1 MQQLEQKIRQLVP
14 SLQEL
19 SFGCEVRII
28 ENSDWGHEVIK
39 AYGDRTWWFDDSS
52 MRFHPIFWRFDYIEY
67 VQNKNS
73 VEILGHPIQ
82 LHHVL
87 QAIALTIGD
96 EYAWEQ
102 AIDTTGQFRTDWGDK
117 RHEGSGIYWDLTLPL
132 SGQSEEVVKFLNG
145 VLN

>member
-1 MQQLEQKIRQLVP
+1 METDIEKLKA
-14 SLQEL
+14 
-19 SFGCEVRII
+19 RII
-28 ENSDWGHEVIK
+28 ELVPNLL
-39 AYGDRTWWFDDSS
+39 
-52 MRFHPIFWRFDYIEY
+52 EY
-67 VQNKNS
+67 PKDINGREFKVQK
-73 VEILGHPIQ
+73 IIGLAD
-82 LHHVL
+82 VL

-132 SGQSEEVVKFLNG
+132 SGQSEEVVKFLNE